1 MGSAVARLFAQEGAA
16 VCVADRDEEGARE
29 TARTIVDS
37 GGQSMSVALDVC
49 DAQVWDEAVNATEK
63 TYGRLDLMVNL
74 SGSNVRVGFEEQTEA
89 MQTSITFAREY
100 LKGLNCKREQLKYLC
115 ENAIRAGVQGNRG
128 ELFAAQVARAN
139 AALNG
144 EDIVTADDLQMG
156 VKLCIAPRGTEIQAP
171 PPDDD
176 MMQQPPPPP
185 PPPPPDME
193 QEETEED
200 EEEQEQEQP
209 EQEQV

>member
-1 MGSAVARLFAQEGAA
+1 VQR
-16 VCVADRDEEGARE
+16 
-29 TARTIVDS
+29 
-37 GGQSMSVALDVC
+37 ALDFTS
-49 DAQVWDEAVNATEK
+49 DPNKFIAEYEEA
-63 TYGRLDLMVNL
+63 
-74 SGSNVRVGFEEQTEA
+74 SEA

-100 LKGLNCKREQLKYLC
+100 LKGLTVKREQLKYLC